1 MGKGTI
7 YMLYA
12 ERQIFKSKQ
21 AKKREQRTI
30 PKELF
35 AVRVEV

>member
-7 YMLYA
+7 YMLYT

-21 AKKREQRTI
+21 AKNANSEQFR
-30 PKELF
+30 KNCSLF
-35 AVRVEV
+35 A